1 MNPVTLTFSPEIAS
15 AAPALRV
22 AAIEASVSNPPTS
35 DELWDLISRTA
46 RDIAAVT
53 ELQDINKRPAIK
65 ATRDAYK
72 ALGKEPN
79 RYRPSAEALTRRV
92 VKGMELYRID
102 TLVDLINLVSLASG
116 YSIGGFDRGK
126 IEGDTM
132 ELGVGREGEPFE
144 AIGRGQLNIASLP
157 VYRDAAGGVG
167 TPTSDNERTKLT
179 ASTSR
184 LLMTINIYGEEMPVD
199 DTVALAVSLLEEYA
213 CASDIRVSYFSP
225 STHPS
230 TQ

>member
-15 AAPALRV
+15 AAPSLRV
-22 AAIEASVSNPPTS
+22 AAIEADVTNPPTS

-46 RDIAAVT
+46 KDIAAVT

-65 ATRDAYK
+65 ATREAYK

-116 YSIGGFDRGK
+116 YSIGGFDRDK
-126 IEGDTM
+126 IVGDTM

-157 VYRDAAGGVG
+157 VYRDAVGGVG
-167 TPTSDNERTKLT
+167 TPTSDNDRTKLT
-179 ASTSR
+179 SSTRR

-199 DTVALAVSLLEEYA
+199 DTVALTLRLLEQYA
-213 CASDIRVSYFSP
+213 DASDIRVSYFSP
-225 STHPS
+225 STHP
-230 TQ
+230 TPQ